1 MQKKTAAKETARLGK
16 STGASAYDLLLEAI
30 EGGDLPPG
38 TRLRETELAA
48 RFSISRTPVREALK
62 RLETQGLVAHEPH
75 HGAIVA
81 WLDYTQM
88 AELYYMREVLEGTA
102 AGLAAVHAT
111 PTEIEVLRE
120 MVARDRE
127 MLDDTKALAASNRAF
142 HRQLHLSAR
151 NRFLSQTLSN
161 MRLSLALL
169 AGTTLNVPDRGGEAQ
184 DEHGAI
190 VEAIARRDQAG
201 AEAAARAH
209 IKAAFKARLQLIQ
222 TDGEPGV

>member
-1 MQKKTAAKETARLGK
+1 MQEKIIAKDMARPGK

-30 EGGDLPPG
+30 ENGALPAG
-38 TRLRETELAA
+38 TRLRETELAT

-81 WLDYTQM
+81 RLDYTQM
-88 AELYYMREVLEGTA
+88 AELYFMREMLEGTA
-102 AGLAAVHAT
+102 ASLASIHAT

-120 MVARDRE
+120 MVVRDRE
-127 MLDDTKALAASNRAF
+127 MVNDPKALAGTNRAF

-151 NRFLSQTLSN
+151 NRFLSQTLST

-169 AGTTLNVPDRGGEAQ
+169 AGTTLAIPDRGGEAL
-184 DEHGAI
+184 DEHSAI
-190 VEAIARRDQAG
+190 VEAIARRDPAA
-201 AEAAARAH
+201 AEMAARAH
-209 IKAAFKARLQLIQ
+209 IKAAFKARIHLIQ
-222 TDGEPGV
+222 VEGEPG